1 MKVSKVLQLLETDIS
16 LKEPHVSRTPDR
28 AETTQ
33 GCCIPASG
41 DMWHQS
47 HVGLEGLCLHLSVS
61 MIGTNAAIMGPPQG
75 HTLTVWGCL
84 FLQQC

>member
-28 AETTQ
+28 AQTTQ

-41 DMWHQS
+41 TCGIRAMWGWRAFVFIS
-47 HVGLEGLCLHLSVS
+47 LS
-61 MIGTNAAIMGPPQG
+61 P
-75 HTLTVWGCL
+75 
-84 FLQQC
+84 